1 MEKEKTIY
9 LIDGSSYIYRAF
21 FGITTPLKSPDG
33 FPTQA
38 IFGFAQMLHK
48 VLNEKKPEFI
58 CIVFDAPGPKFRHE
72 IYPEYKATRE
82 AMPQDLAVQIE
93 YVKKLC
99 DAYGIPRIEKDG
111 YEADD
116 IIASVCDWAKK
127 EGYKIIIVSGDKDL
141 HQLVENKKII
151 QWDPQRDIWYDDRK
165 IEEKY
170 GVPPAKMCD
179 FLALVGDSSDNVPG
193 VPGIGLKRAASIL
206 KKVSSIDEIFD
217 SPELVTPVSL
227 RKKLLEH
234 KDKAILS
241 KRLVALKKDAIENI
255 SISLFTP
262 GNRKTDELI
271 ELYRRLGFKKFLS
284 ELSEE
289 YSDLPKKE
297 ERREVEIV
305 GSRER
310 LEQLLHEA
318 KKAGFTSIDL
328 ETTSEDPI
336 SAEIVGIS
344 FSFKPHRAYYVPI
357 KHISD
362 ENAEQISVE
371 TAISIFKNELEDPSF
386 PKIGQNLKY
395 EKVVFRKYGLTL
407 KGIDFDTMLASY
419 LLEPGQH
426 AHRLEWIAEKYLG
439 ERMTSYKEL
448 VSRGKG
454 AGKKELSFAEVP
466 IRVAAD
472 YAGADAETVVRL
484 LPVLKQKLEEQEL
497 LNLYKTLEIPLI
509 DVLADMEFRGI
520 KLDVEILRQL
530 SKELEMALYQCEE
543 RIYALAGLR
552 FNVQSPK
559 QLSEVLFGKLGLPVI
574 KKTKTGP
581 STDVS
586 VLEALAPIHPI
597 AQEVLT
603 HRTLAKLKNT
613 YVDALPEMVN
623 PVTGRV
629 HTSYN
634 QTVTATGRLSSSNP
648 NLQNIP
654 IRTEEGRKIRKAFV
668 PEDGY
673 VFLSAD
679 YSQIEL
685 RILAHYSEDE
695 ELIKAFFSGDDIHRR
710 TASQIFGVSPDSV
723 TEDMRRFAKTI
734 NFGIIYGM
742 GPYGLSRALKIS
754 QSEAKKS
761 IEQYFARYSKVKEFI
776 DRIVNETTE
785 KGYCTTLM
793 GRRRHIPELRDRSK
807 TIRKQGERLAVNTT
821 IQGSAADI
829 IKKAMIDIHKELKK
843 QQSKTHIVLQVHD
856 ELVFEVPEAEL
867 EETANMIKEKMENVC
882 SLRVPL
888 VVDIGTGK
896 DWAEAHP

>member
-1 MEKEKTIY
+1 MAGGKTIY

-21 FGITTPLKSPDG
+21 FAITTPLKSPDG

-82 AMPQDLAVQIE
+82 AMPQDLVVQIE

-99 DAYGIPRIEKDG
+99 DAYGIPRIEKEG

-116 IIASVCDWAKK
+116 IIASVCDWARR
-127 EGYKIIIVSGDKDL
+127 EGYKVVIVSGDKDL
-141 HQLVENKKII
+141 HQLVEDKKII
-151 QWDPQRDIWYDDRK
+151 QWDPQRDVWYDDK
-165 IEEKY
+165 KVEEKY
-170 GVPPAKMCD
+170 GVPPEKMCD

-193 VPGIGLKRAASIL
+193 VPGIGMKRAASIL
-206 KKVSSIDEIFD
+206 KKVSSIDDIF
-217 SPELVTPVSL
+217 SNPELITPVSL

-241 KRLVALKKDAIENI
+241 KQLVSLKKDVIENI

-262 GNRKTDELI
+262 GSKNTKELI
-271 ELYRRLGFKKFLS
+271 ELYKHLGFKKFLS
-284 ELSEE
+284 ELSIEDD
-289 YSDLPKKE
+289 SLSQK
-297 ERREVEIV
+297 V
-305 GSRER
+305 SRETEIIASKER
-310 LEQLLHEA
+310 LKQLLDEA
-318 KKAGFTSIDL
+318 EQTGVLSIDL
-328 ETTSEDPI
+328 ETSSEDPI

-344 FSFKPHRAYYVPI
+344 FSFKPHQAYYVPV
-357 KHISD
+357 KHVTD
-362 ENAEQISVE
+362 EDIEQIPLE
-371 TAISIFKNELEDPSF
+371 TTISLFRNLLENPSF
-386 PKIGQNLKY
+386 PKVGQNLKY
-395 EKVVFRKYGLTL
+395 EKVVFKKYDLTL
-407 KGIDFDTMLASY
+407 QGIDFDTMLASY

-426 AHRLEWIAEKYLG
+426 AHKLEWIVEKYLG
-439 ERMTSYKEL
+439 ERMTSYKDL
-448 VSRGKG
+448 VSKGKG
-454 AGKKELSFAEVP
+454 SRKKELPFAKVP
-466 IRVAAD
+466 IKAAAD

-484 LPVLKQKLEEQEL
+484 VPILRQKLEEHEL
-497 LNLYKTLEIPLI
+497 LNLYRTLEIPLI

-520 KLDVEILRQL
+520 KLNVDILRQL
-530 SKELEMALYQCEE
+530 SKELELALNQCEE
-543 RIYALAGLR
+543 RVYALAGVK
-552 FNVQSPK
+552 FNIQSPK
-559 QLSEVLFGKLGLPVI
+559 QLSEVLFEKLGLPVI

-597 AQEVLT
+597 AQEILT
-603 HRTLAKLKNT
+603 YRTLAKLKNT

-623 PVTGRV
+623 PTTGRV

-654 IRTEEGRKIRKAFV
+654 IRTKEGKKIRKAFV
-668 PEDGY
+668 PEKGY
-673 VFLSAD
+673 LFLSAD

-685 RILAHYSEDE
+685 RVLAHYSEDE
-695 ELIKAFFSGDDIHRR
+695 KLINAFLSGDDIHRR
-710 TASQIFGVSPDSV
+710 TASQIFGVCPDDV

-742 GPYGLSRALKIS
+742 GPYGLSKALKIS
-754 QSEAKKS
+754 QSEARKN
-761 IEQYFARYSKVKEFI
+761 IEQYFAEYNKVREFI
-776 DRIVNETTE
+776 DRTIKETTE

-793 GRRRHIPELRDRSK
+793 GRKRYIPELRDRSK
-807 TIRKQGERLAVNTT
+807 TIKKQGERLAVNTT

-829 IKKAMIDIHKELKK
+829 IKKAMIDIHKELKEK
-843 QQSKTHIVLQVHD
+843 QSKTHIVLQVHD
-856 ELVFEVPEAEL
+856 ELVFEVPENEL
-867 EETANMIKEKMENVC
+867 EKTADIIKEKMENVC

-888 VVDIGTGK
+888 VVDIGIGK
-896 DWAEAHP
+896 NWAEAHP